1 SVIQRRNLIRTITVQ
16 GQNTSYTAQEII
28 NRLAPSVAALDLPA
42 GYSVELGG
50 EIEEA
55 AESNAA
61 LSTYMPLAFLAMLM
75 LFVWQFNSFRK
86 LGVILA
92 TIPFTLI
99 GVVLALKLTGT
110 PFSFMATFGVLA
122 LFGIIVNNA
131 VLLLER
137 IDQGL
142 AEGLPRHEALVGAA
156 IQRLRP
162 IVMTKVTCI
171 SGLVPLMLFSGPL
184 WKGMA
189 IAMIGGLA
197 LGTLVTLGLIPLLYE
212 VLFGIKRIGP
222 WNLS

>member
-1 SVIQRRNLIRTITVQ
+1 
-16 GQNTSYTAQEII
+16 
-28 NRLAPSVAALDLPA
+28 
-42 GYSVELGG
+42 
-50 EIEEA
+50 
-55 AESNAA
+55 
-61 LSTYMPLAFLAMLM
+61 
-75 LFVWQFNSFRK
+75 
-86 LGVILA
+86 
-92 TIPFTLI
+92 
-99 GVVLALKLTGT
+99 
-110 PFSFMATFGVLA
+110 
-122 LFGIIVNNA
+122 
-131 VLLLER
+131 
-137 IDQGL
+137 

-222 WNLS
+222 WNLSVATAHGDRS

>member
-1 SVIQRRNLIRTITVQ
+1 F
-16 GQNTSYTAQEII
+16 
-28 NRLAPSVAALDLPA
+28 AL
-42 GYSVELGG
+42 
-50 EIEEA
+50 
-55 AESNAA
+55 
-61 LSTYMPLAFLAMLM
+61 LAMLL
-75 LFVWQFNSFRK
+75 LFIWQFNSFRK
-86 LGVILA
+86 LIVILA

-99 GVVLALKLTGT
+99 GVVIALKATGT

-137 IDQGL
+137 IEQGL
-142 AEGLPRHEALVGAA
+142 AEGLARHEALVGAA
-156 IQRLRP
+156 MQRLRP

-171 SGLVPLMLFSGPL
+171 AGLVPLMLFAGPL

-212 VLFGIKRIGP
+212 VLFGMKWPGRKQRQEATRHPTQPI
-222 WNLS
+222 